1 MELKFHSADWIYKY
15 LSKDGLLMMEM
26 EPFLGTNQ
34 NHPKTCFLVL
44 LLPWNESKSS
54 KAMLSGSSTPLELMF
69 SEVPGNGGLLLQV
82 LGNRFCMNSNSSSHV

>member
-1 MELKFHSADWIYKY
+1 MVELKFHSTDWIYKY
-15 LSKDGLLMMEM
+15 LSKGGLLMMEM
-26 EPFLGTNQ
+26 EPFLGDGA
-34 NHPKTCFLVL
+34 F
-44 LLPWNESKSS
+44 PWNESKAS